1 MTSTATTTDA
11 ITIRPARED
20 DTDALR
26 LLAQL
31 DASRLPVGD
40 VLIAEVDGAPRAAMR
55 ILDRTYVADP
65 FYPTR
70 ELISL
75 LDVRARRLSGERHGA
90 ARAHTRARGNVERA
104 LAARLRHPSR
114 SVAARRP
121 GPVDHAPV
129 RVPAVRSAR
138 SAVR

>member
-90 ARAHTRARGNVERA
+90 VARTRARVATWSALWQRA
-104 LAARLRHPSR
+104 SATHP
-114 SVAARRP
+114 AQ
-121 GPVDHAPV
+121 
-129 RVPAVRSAR
+129 
-138 SAVR
+138 